1 MVAQHTG
8 DSLQFGIDT
17 MKNATPETKGFQ
29 SDDFEYLIGEFQK
42 KPLVWRLAAS
52 SVTWDSF
59 AKEIGEID
67 DVKLAIRHQP
77 GKTIYEMA
85 FSPVAVSPF
94 RLIAGSSCRLNVLVN
109 LSDGI
114 RRIGWLQLSR
124 GMGDNPFRPAEF
136 LDVALAK

>member
-1 MVAQHTG
+1 
-8 DSLQFGIDT
+8 

-109 LSDGI
+109 LSDGA

-136 LDVALAK
+136 LDVALTP

>member
-1 MVAQHTG
+1 MSTTNNRLTAEE
-8 DSLQFGIDT
+8 LQKLRQTDFMG
-17 MKNATPETKGFQ
+17 KPGFVKAET
-29 SDDFEYLIGEFQK
+29 L
-42 KPLVWRLAAS
+42 L
-52 SVTWDSF
+52 T
-59 AKEIGEID
+59 KEIGEID

-109 LSDGI
+109 LSDGT
-114 RRIGWLQLSR
+114 RRIGWLQLSH